1 MLKVNSIRLT
11 LGKFELKD
19 ITFSASKNDSIVI
32 LGPSGS
38 GKTSLL
44 KTILGIYSPN
54 EGTIVYRG
62 KDITYLPLNKRQ
74 IAYVPQKP
82 TLFPHMTVQEN
93 LEYALILNHFPK
105 EEREKRINDI
115 LEFMG
120 LEEKRNRLP
129 KNLSGGEA
137 HRISI
142 ARALILDFPLIL
154 LDEPLSGVDRRKA
167 REIIKLLK
175 KAKEVYNKT
184 IIYVT
189 HNIGDATELANKVII
204 LNNGQI
210 ERFATPEDIIEDPK
224 SQFIAEFFNFE
235 NIFSGTIYHEENLT
249 FFIPENANKEI
260 KIFLSDDLKLKPNQK
275 ITITIRP
282 EDIILSPKKMDFTS
296 ARNCFKG
303 KVVEIIEN
311 LSSNVK
317 VVLDCGIEVTSVITR
332 TSKRKLDI
340 KKGKEICAIFKASS
354 VYIID

>member
-1 MLKVNSIRLT
+1 MLEVNSIRVT

-19 ITFSASKNDSIVI
+19 ITFSTSENDSIVI

-44 KTILGIYSPN
+44 KTILGIYTPD
-54 EGTIVYRG
+54 EGTIFYRG
-62 KDITYLPLNKRQ
+62 KDITYFPLNKRQ

-93 LEYALILNHFPK
+93 LEYALTLNHIPK
-105 EEREKRINDI
+105 QEREKRINNI

-129 KNLSGGEA
+129 KNLSGGEL

-142 ARALILDFPLIL
+142 GRALILDFPLIL
-154 LDEPLSGVDRRKA
+154 LDEPLSGIDKRKA
-167 REIIKLLK
+167 KKIIKLLK

-189 HNIGDATELANKVII
+189 HDINDATELANKVII
-204 LNNGQI
+204 LNEGQI
-210 ERFATPEDIIEDPK
+210 ERFATPEDIMENPK

-235 NIFSGTIYHEENLT
+235 NIFSGFIYYEDNHT
-249 FFIPENANKEI
+249 FFIPEKTSKEI
-260 KIFLSDDLKLKPNQK
+260 KIFLSDDLKLKQSKK

-282 EDIILSPKKMDFTS
+282 EEIILSPKKMDFTS

-303 KVVEIIEN
+303 KIIEIIEN

-317 VVLDCGIEVTSVITR
+317 VVLDCGIRITAVITR
-332 TSKRKLDI
+332 TSKKKLDI
-340 KKGKEICAIFKASS
+340 KEGKEMCAVFKASS